1 MDRRTAL
8 RHLVLGAA
16 LPLMARPAAGDPDVL
31 VLGAGMAG
39 LAAARQL
46 ARAGRRVRLLEA
58 RARIGG
64 RVFTSAAWPDLP
76 IDLGASWIHGHRG
89 NPLTALAA
97 EARAPTLATD
107 VDNVAAWW
115 ADGRPLSD
123 RELARQAALGEAFED
138 AIVEAQDAAPDRPL
152 ADVLRAVSERV
163 ARTGDD
169 RALLAQWANSTVE
182 QEYAGALERL
192 STSWFDGAEAYPG
205 EDRLFPA
212 GYGALPRHLGAGL
225 DVRLDT
231 PVTRIAW
238 RRDPIEIHTPRGV
251 HTARQLV
258 VALPL
263 GVLQSGGV
271 VFDPPLPPSRREA
284 LHEGLAMG
292 LLNKVALRFDRPF
305 WPVDRD
311 WLQVVDAAPG
321 EFAEWVTLHRV
332 TGRPALFG
340 FNAAGAAERIEGLD
354 DAATVDLAMRRLRG
368 VFGRGIPS
376 PVAAQ
381 VSRWKA
387 DPWARGSYSCV
398 PTGSLP
404 SQRRALGEPLD
415 DRVMFAGEHCHPTH
429 PATVHGAYLSGVEA
443 ARRLAASG

>member
-8 RHLVLGAA
+8 RHLALGAA
-16 LPLMARPAAGDPDVL
+16 LPLMARPAAGDPEVL

-46 ARAGRRVRLLEA
+46 ARAGRRVRVLEA
-58 RARIGG
+58 RGRIGG
-64 RVFTSAAWPDLP
+64 RVHTSAAWPDLP

-97 EARAPTLATD
+97 EARARTLATD
-107 VDNVAAWW
+107 VDNAAAWW

-212 GYGALPRHLGAGL
+212 GYGALPRHLAAGL

-263 GVLQSGGV
+263 GVLQSGDV

-305 WPVDRD
+305 WPVERD

-415 DRVMFAGEHCHPTH
+415 DRVVFAGEHCHPTH
-429 PATVHGAYLSGVEA
+429 PATVHGAYLSGLEA
-443 ARRLAASG
+443 ARRLAAST

>member
-1 MDRRTAL
+1 MDRRHLL
-8 RHLVLGAA
+8 RHLAIAAA
-16 LPLMARPAAGDPDVL
+16 LPGVRAATRSSPEVL

-39 LAAARQL
+39 LAAARDL
-46 ARAGRRVRLLEA
+46 ARAGRRVRVLES
-58 RARIGG
+58 RGRIGG
-64 RVFTSAAWPDLP
+64 RVHTSTAWSDLP
-76 IDLGASWIHGHRG
+76 VDLGASWIHGHRG

-97 EARAPTLATD
+97 EAGARTIATD
-107 VDNVAAWW
+107 LDNAAAWW
-115 ADGRPLSD
+115 ADGRPLTDAELD
-123 RELARQAALGEAFED
+123 RQGRLGEAFESAIAD
-138 AIVEAQDAAPDRPL
+138 AQEAVPDRPL
-152 ADVLRAVSERV
+152 AEVLREVSARV
-163 ARTGDD
+163 ARNADD

-192 STSWFDGAEAYPG
+192 STSWFDGAGEFPG
-205 EDRLFPA
+205 EDRLFRA
-212 GYGALPRHLGAGL
+212 GYGALPRHLAAGL
-225 DVRLDT
+225 DLWLDT

-238 RRDPIEIHTPRGV
+238 RRDPIEIHTPQGV
-251 HTARQLV
+251 QTARQVV

-263 GVLQSGGV
+263 GVLQSGDV

-292 LLNKVALRFDRPF
+292 LLNKVALRFERAF
-305 WPVDRD
+305 WPVEAD
-311 WLQVVDAAPG
+311 WLQVVDTPPG
-321 EFAEWVTLHRV
+321 EFAEWVSLHRV

-404 SQRRALGEPLD
+404 SQRRELGEALD
-415 DRVMFAGEHCHPTH
+415 ERLVFAGEHCHPTH